1 MRKLTYAMNLS
12 VDGYIS
18 GTPVPGEELHQW
30 FNDQLR
36 AAELS
41 LYGRTMWE
49 LMSGYWPTADE
60 QPDASPVEID
70 FARVWRETPK
80 VVFSSTLSS
89 VDGNARLHAG
99 DAITEIR
106 RLKAED
112 GGEMEISGARLA
124 GAAMRAGLV
133 DEYVLIT
140 HPVLLGGG
148 APFFSTLDATVDLRL
163 VETLSFP
170 DGVLV
175 TRYATRA

>member
-1 MRKLTYAMNLS
+1 
-12 VDGYIS
+12 
-18 GTPVPGEELHQW
+18 
-30 FNDQLR
+30 
-36 AAELS
+36 
-41 LYGRTMWE
+41 
-49 LMSGYWPTADE
+49 
-60 QPDASPVEID
+60 
-70 FARVWRETPK
+70 
-80 VVFSSTLSS
+80 
-89 VDGNARLHAG
+89 
-99 DAITEIR
+99 
-106 RLKAED
+106 
-112 GGEMEISGARLA
+112 MEISGARLA